1 MNRVELE
8 GRLVRPPEYQKTAHG
23 TPLLNFTVVVDST
36 PRYDKE
42 KDAHVSF
49 PNFISVNVWGD
60 LGQFLST
67 QRLEKGEMIYV
78 LGELD
83 QSSWEDKDG
92 NKQSKTRVK
101 AHLVQSMQRP
111 FPRGMGAQGAEDLE
125 DAASSAP
132 F

>member
-1 MNRVELE
+1 M
-8 GRLVRPPEYQKTAHG
+8 
-23 TPLLNFTVVVDST
+23 NFTMVVDGT

-42 KDAHVSF
+42 KDAHIAF

-60 LGQFLST
+60 LAQYLST
-67 QRLEKGEMIYV
+67 QRLEKGEMIHV

-92 NKQSKTRVK
+92 KKQSKTRVK
-101 AHLVQSMQRP
+101 AHLIQSMQRP
-111 FPRGMGAQGAEDLE
+111 FPRNVGDKGAEDL
-125 DAASSAP
+125 DAP